1 MLVLAPLVVRGHGLA
16 VRTSRLE
23 PRLRRR
29 GLKHRGLKQRE
40 QSMDLAVSAFA
51 VYCSLSLTGR
61 GYSPVHRGWRHRFYE
76 SKDTPYQGQARPRRR
91 HAKQVY
97 EASKEGLGKGWGYT
111 IFTLIAEG
119 FKGAASAPTRAAGT
133 LFTICHRVLFLLF
146 SQAIPELRL
155 TLMYAL

>member
-1 MLVLAPLVVRGHGLA
+1 
-16 VRTSRLE
+16 
-23 PRLRRR
+23 
-29 GLKHRGLKQRE
+29 
-40 QSMDLAVSAFA
+40 MDLAVSAFA
-51 VYCSLSLTGR
+51 VAAFHLR
-61 GYSPVHRGWRHRFYE
+61 GGGIRLFIVRWRHRFYE

-146 SQAIPELRL
+146 SQAIDPN
-155 TLMYAL
+155 